1 MFVVKQ
7 DTGKFSRSKKCNSIH
22 PSREPGLC
30 HLMEPPHTHTTTT
43 TTQPSIHRWIIIAV
57 SQPIEASET

>member
-1 MFVVKQ
+1 MQ
-7 DTGKFSRSKKCNSIH
+7 LH

-43 TTQPSIHRWIIIAV
+43 TTQPSIRRWIIIAV